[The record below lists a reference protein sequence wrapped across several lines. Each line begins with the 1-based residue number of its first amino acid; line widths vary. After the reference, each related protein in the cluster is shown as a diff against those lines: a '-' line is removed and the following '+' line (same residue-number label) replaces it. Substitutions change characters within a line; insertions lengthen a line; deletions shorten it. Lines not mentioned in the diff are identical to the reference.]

1 MPLTAHAHPTLASMR
16 KGACGIVVEHATDP
30 GTAERLSALGL
41 GLGATFRVLRAG
53 KRMVVV
59 VGESRIG
66 LGPDLSSA
74 VRAIV
79 RTAEPR

>member
-1 MPLTAHAHPTLASMR
+1 MPLTAKAHPTLASMKR
-16 KGACGIVVEHATDP
+16 GACGIVVEHATDP

-41 GLGATFRVLRAG
+41 CLGATFRVLRAG

-66 LGPDLSSA
+66 LGPDLSCA

-79 RTAEPR
+79 RGADSR